1 MKYLLT
7 LTFCLVLITSLS
19 LKQDH
24 EAVSAH
30 QALSESHQ
38 NLTSAHEKKSD
49 KKKDKEDGGVLET
62 ISSAIGVVDSA
73 IDLAQKISD
82 LFPVS
87 CSTSGYKRENRVT
100 LANNL
105 NSTIKYGG

>member
-38 NLTSAHEKKSD
+38 NLTSTH
-49 KKKDKEDGGVLET
+49 DGVQAALLVAKA
-62 ISSAIGVVDSA
+62 AIGVVSSA
-73 IDLAQKISD
+73 IDLS
-82 LFPVS
+82 
-87 CSTSGYKRENRVT
+87 
-100 LANNL
+100 
-105 NSTIKYGG
+105 